1 MCFDLDSSPP
11 IQPVSG
17 AAVDTRHVTLTAA
30 DGNEFL
36 SFEAAGPVPGPAVLV
51 LPDVRGLFRFYE
63 ELAVR
68 FAERGYDALA
78 VDYFGRTAGVATRDD
93 DFDYVPHWQAT
104 TFDGVSADAAA
115 AVAHLRR
122 DDPRRPVFVVG
133 FCFGGSNA
141 WHLAANGLGLAGVV
155 GYYGHPDREM
165 PAGAAHVLA
174 RVGDMEC
181 PVLALQGGDDPGIPV
196 QLADRF
202 RDALAGAGVEHEVVV
217 YEGAPHSFFDRKA
230 AEFAAEADDSW
241 NRVLEFLEAHA

>member
-11 IQPVSG
+11 IPPVSG
-17 AAVDTRHVTLTAA
+17 AAVDTRYVTLTAA

-36 SFEAAGPVPGPAVLV
+36 SYEAAGPTPGPAVLV
-51 LPDVRGLFRFYE
+51 LPDVRGLYRFYE
-63 ELAVR
+63 ELAER
-68 FAERGYDALA
+68 FAERGYEALA
-78 VDYFGRTAGVATRDD
+78 VDYFGRTAGVSTRGE

-115 AVAHLRR
+115 AVARR
-122 DDPRRPVFVVG
+122 SVFVVG

-165 PAGAAHVLA
+165 PQGAEHVLA
-174 RVGDMEC
+174 RVGDMDC
-181 PVLALQGGDDPGIPV
+181 PVLALQGGDDPNIPV
-196 QLADRF
+196 ELADRF
-202 RDALAGAGVEHEVVV
+202 RAALEQAGVEHEVVV

-230 AEFAAEADDSW
+230 AEFAAEAGDSW
-241 NRVLEFLEAHA
+241 NRVLAFLEANS

>member
-1 MCFDLDSSPP
+1 MCFDPDSSPP
-11 IQPVSG
+11 VPPVSG
-17 AAVDTRHVTLTAA
+17 AAVDTAYVTLAA
-30 DGNEFL
+30 DDGNDFL
-36 SFEAAGPVPGPAVLV
+36 CFEATGPVAGPAVLV
-51 LPDVRGLFRFYE
+51 LPDVRGLYRFYE

-78 VDYFGRTAGVATRDD
+78 VDYFGRTAGVSTRDD

-104 TFDGVSADAAA
+104 TFDGVSGDAAA

-122 DDPRRPVFVVG
+122 NDPDRTVFVVG

-165 PAGAAHVLA
+165 PAGAEHVLA

-196 QLADRF
+196 ELADRF
-202 RDALAGAGVEHEVVV
+202 RDSLEAAGVDHEVVV

-230 AEFAAEADDSW
+230 AEFAAEAEDSW
-241 NRVLEFLEAHA
+241 NRVLAFFGANG